1 MYNVIGTGLTAILL
15 YSISYIFCRINI
27 FPLQFHRR
35 LWNLLLA
42 GTFVLTALAGI
53 FLALQINYKWDI
65 PVIKSILKWHVEMG
79 TGLSVTGFLHLF
91 RHFSY
96 FTKRSEKQE
105 QLVSPTLSEV
115 KITSQELAAN
125 LFIIGFVS
133 SSVQLLLLREIMNIT
148 GGYELIAGAFLCSW
162 LIGSAAGSVLAPG
175 SSLTDIR
182 KINLM
187 FSTGPLL
194 SIILM
199 LILSRLFLKPG
210 ETPSFLAGI
219 VFTLL
224 VLLPFCLISGF
235 TFIKL
240 VSAGKVRN
248 LLPGKSFS
256 IETAGGIAAGIIIS
270 LLSAGILNTYQS
282 LLLNYHTGDLIYGSY
297 LLYCQ

>member
-1 MYNVIGTGLTAILL
+1 M
-15 YSISYIFCRINI
+15 
-27 FPLQFHRR
+27 
-35 LWNLLLA
+35 
-42 GTFVLTALAGI
+42 
-53 FLALQINYKWDI
+53 
-65 PVIKSILKWHVEMG
+65 LKWEL
-79 TGLSVTGFLHLF
+79 GLSVTGFLHFF

-96 FTKRSEKQE
+96 FTKRAESRNQII
-105 QLVSPTLSEV
+105 SPTLSEV
-115 KITSQELAAN
+115 KEAGPDLAAN

-133 SSVQLLLLREIMNIT
+133 SSVQLLLLREMMNIT

-162 LIGSAAGSVLAPG
+162 LIGSAAGSGLAPK

-210 ETPSFLAGI
+210 EIPSFLSGI

-240 VSAGKVRN
+240 VSAGKARN
-248 LLPGKSFS
+248 FIPGKSFS

-282 LLLNYHTGDLIYGSY
+282 LLIIITLGISYTVLTFYITSKNQKLVFKISVLIISVLIIIFSPDIFFRQLLLRGIRVTETEDTPYGNINKG
-297 LLYCQ
+297 